1 MGPGPLKPL
10 RPLAGRPM
18 VAHVVE
24 RLRPQVMDLVV
35 VANDPSP
42 AFRKLKVPVIAD
54 PPDIQDAAQREGRRL
69 GPLAGVLA
77 GMEWSLREHP
87 HAGWILTAPADV
99 PFLPLDLT
107 VRLCG
112 HMHVPEPDVLVI
124 RHGGHREPSLGV
136 WSVKLADDLRRAILD
151 EGMRRVGQ
159 FAERAQL
166 ASELADRG
174 LAAEAK
180 RERDF
185 VLQAVGEHDWYVGN
199 LLSQMAHEALSRREF
214 ARAADLYERIAAGCL
229 RQGTQFVEPA
239 AYLNVPRLTRLCRAR
254 AALWEG

>member
-1 MGPGPLKPL
+1 MIAEAAKHFGPVRAGAVVGVVLAGGEGRRMGPGPLKPL

-54 PPDIQDAAQREGRRL
+54 PPDIQDAAQRAGRRL
-69 GPLAGVLA
+69 GPLAGILA

-112 HMHVPEPDVLVI
+112 LMHVPEPDVLMV
-124 RHGGHREPSLGV
+124 RHGKRREHTLAV
-136 WSVKLADDLRRAILD
+136 WSVKLAGDLRRAILE
-151 EGMRRVGQ
+151 EGVRRV
-159 FAERAQL
+159 
-166 ASELADRG
+166 D
-174 LAAEAK
+174 
-180 RERDF
+180 
-185 VLQAVGEHDWYVGN
+185 
-199 LLSQMAHEALSRREF
+199 EF
-214 ARAADLYERIAAGCL
+214 ARRYVFEELVWPGGGAAHFLNVNTPAELKVAAG
-229 RQGTQFVEPA
+229 
-239 AYLNVPRLTRLCRAR
+239 RLTGAR
-254 AALWEG
+254 SRSRR